1 MDNYSSYQQ
10 QLSVVASEAS
20 NAASVVASE
29 KAAVLKTTEA
39 DRFKSQVIEGVTT
52 PLGVDLLE
60 GSTKDVVSKV
70 APQLIKNVIGDEAA
84 KGFSQG
90 GITKTI
96 TGAIGRKARAVMAD
110 NEIPLPRTPV
120 TTPVTTPVAT
130 SGEATDAVGSAV
142 GKLPVVGES
151 VDRLAPESE
160 QLRQN
165 LTDDVG
171 KATERAAKLGD
182 AVDDSLASA
191 TAESTAEDWNPIGIG
206 ITAVL
211 GLSTLLAGAFG
222 HRDKEPR
229 HPITAPPVTNASTQF
244 GT

>member
-1 MDNYSSYQQ
+1 MGNYSSRQQ

-84 KGFSQG
+84 KDFSQG

-110 NEIPLPRTPV
+110 NEIPLPRTPE
-120 TTPVTTPVAT
+120 AT
-130 SGEATDAVGSAV
+130 SGEATDALGSAV

-151 VDRLAPESE
+151 VGRLAPESE
-160 QLRQN
+160 ELRQN

-191 TAESTAEDWNPIGIG
+191 TAESTAEGWSPIGVG
-206 ITAVL
+206 ITVAL
-211 GLSTLLAGAFG
+211 GLSALLAGALG
-222 HRDKEPR
+222 RRGKEPR
-229 HPITAPPVTNASTQF
+229 RPITAPPVTNAPTQF

>member
-60 GSTKDVVSKV
+60 DSTKDVVSKV

-120 TTPVTTPVAT
+120 AT

-160 QLRQN
+160 ELRQN